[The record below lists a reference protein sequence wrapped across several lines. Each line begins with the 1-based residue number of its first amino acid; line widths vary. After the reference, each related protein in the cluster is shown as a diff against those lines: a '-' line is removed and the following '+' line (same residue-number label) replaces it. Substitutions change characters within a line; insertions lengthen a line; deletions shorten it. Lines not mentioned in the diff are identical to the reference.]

1 MNIPE
6 IHQDDCAR
14 FCKVVSA
21 RRRESELLELF
32 QKLEASEKFSEPA
45 KPYCFAI
52 LLDAVIDK
60 LKVES
65 LPQLYTVMAQTDTA
79 DVMRSVLTQDEY
91 ETVFAKVVRKALES
105 VPVDPS
111 LVPVCHGIERSNIAR
126 SLGETI
132 SIAIF
137 SGMNHD
143 TLDDICDVLHEHY
156 YSERLVQ
163 EILAKK
169 QIEKLESHPAVAE
182 VAF

>member
-6 IHQDDCAR
+6 MYQADCER
-14 FCKVVSA
+14 FRKVVSA

-32 QKLEASEKFSEPA
+32 QKLQVSDKFPEPA

-52 LLDAVIDK
+52 LLDSVIDK

-65 LPQLYTVMAQTDTA
+65 LPQLYAVMAQTDTA

-111 LVPVCHGIERSNIAR
+111 LVPVCHGIEKSNIAR
-126 SLGETI
+126 SMGETI

-143 TLDDICDVLHEHY
+143 TLDEICDVLHEYY
-156 YSERLVQ
+156 YSEKLVQ
-163 EILAKK
+163 EFLAKREAERMN
-169 QIEKLESHPAVAE
+169 QHPAVAE
-182 VAF
+182 IPF